1 MIACFLS
8 HRKAWQHIVDQN
20 YKSGLI
26 FEDDAQI
33 DHRQF
38 SQALK
43 TANSQL
49 RDNLII
55 QFKLKTPSATER
67 KLGLYNHIYA
77 PIVAPLGLVGYLI
90 SQQAAKQLLLL
101 TKKIDR
107 PVDDFLRL
115 TKLTRIYSGEIYP
128 SGIKTIDAELGGST
142 IGNQNMKKQDLS
154 FLAKLSREIKRV
166 IYQAR
171 LIV

>member
-1 MIACFLS
+1 
-8 HRKAWQHIVDQN
+8 
-20 YKSGLI
+20 
-26 FEDDAQI
+26 
-33 DHRQF
+33 
-38 SQALK
+38 
-43 TANSQL
+43 L

-55 QFKLKTPSATER
+55 RFKLKKPSTTER
-67 KLGLYNHIYA
+67 KLGLYNHIYV

-101 TKKIDR
+101 TETIDR

-115 TKLTRIYSGEIYP
+115 TKLTHIYSGEIYP

-142 IGNQNMKKQDLS
+142 IGYQNMKKQDLS
-154 FLAKLSREIKRV
+154 FLTKLLREIKRI